1 MRFDLL
7 DIDGCAIDPVI
18 QPDVVYDREG
28 TRASVETFGYKFS
41 DSVVLNYQCII
52 ELCKK
57 STGECRGLTPPS
69 CGRVRRSVQANQI
82 RKPSHDG
89 QLEVSTSLT
98 MLNNRAEANSAPL
111 ISPDDSSKVVCFK

>member
-1 MRFDLL
+1 L

-18 QPDVVYDREG
+18 QPDVVYDKEG

-69 CGRVRRSVQANQI
+69 CGRVRRSVQVAQVRKANT
-82 RKPSHDG
+82 DG
-89 QLEVSTSLT
+89 QVNINFAYSY
-98 MLNNRAEANSAPL
+98 
-111 ISPDDSSKVVCFK
+111 